1 MLKEFKFASV
11 NQIVYVAEESPAVIH
26 AAQNVAADM
35 TAVTEQL
42 VNAQVASDI
51 AKSYQIIVASLT
63 SGKALVAKLQ
73 AAGKITA
80 AELAKIDG
88 QWESYLIKYL
98 DNQLLIIGS
107 DRRGAVYG
115 LYRLSDE
122 MGVSPWTFF
131 GDAPLPQNEK
141 ASIKLD
147 ETLFQKSPS
156 VKYRGIFLNDEDPAL
171 THFCEKNF
179 GTAVFEDAAL
189 KNPEANPGFNHHFYS
204 HIFDMILRLKGNYLW
219 PAMWNNAFWTDDPQ
233 NAELAESYG
242 IVMGTSHQE
251 FMATSDREFTWWA
264 AENGYTEPDGSP
276 LKWDFWRNG
285 DKMTAFWRNSVTTRH
300 QNENV
305 YTVGIRGLGD
315 SPAAPIGTTEADN
328 IKLVSDVFQTQ
339 RQLLADAGLEPS
351 ETPQVLALYKEVENY
366 YYHGLNQEIP
376 ADVTILLAD
385 DNHGNLRTLPTDEMR
400 AFQTGGFGMYYHFD
414 YHGGPRDY
422 RWINTSP
429 IEKTRE
435 QMLMAYNYGVQNLW
449 IVNVGDLIP
458 LQYPIDYW
466 FNLAYDIDHYGTVAG
481 TANFAKEFA
490 SREFSAYFETAD
502 VAKIAHVLTAYPQ
515 LNAVRK
521 PEWLG
526 FDDFNVLDGEAQT
539 YLTDWEKLDKLVTHL
554 LDRCPAAVHDAF
566 YQFVY
571 YPVHASSNVVKLM
584 LHLGFQKNGID
595 PKNSENIARQALA
608 EDTAI
613 NDYLNY
619 QLHGGKYFGY
629 GMEFHIG
636 QTTWYSP
643 LEQFSF
649 KRSNMLDFSFA
660 DHPKPQ
666 VPQICTRTSAVL
678 DDIFI
683 TLPDKTAIEQD
694 GVISILAKDFAAS
707 RPAKNGAKWTKLAN
721 YGREKSAI
729 KVQPDQVSVHPSQ
742 IDVAQVLAENA
753 YVAFN
758 LYVKTTGLATLVTQ
772 FSPTT
777 SPVFTD
783 LTHLRYGVQLVAVAD
798 DGSLVADDLQIVN
811 SLSDDFMMMN
821 DCGFTWS
828 DGVDTAVRTATIRN
842 GKPCLSQ
849 HQIAKAGLYQVRIYM
864 IDDGLVLQKVQLGT
878 AGLPTILT
886 EDGYEVPRA
895 LIGPTDWSGNSFVV
909 DVKFQAGRDGGGGN
923 KKLAKGGTVQN
934 YLGAKPSYLYREEKN
949 NVNKR

>member
-1 MLKEFKFASV
+1 MLKKYQFATFK
-11 NQIVYVAEESPAVIH
+11 QIIYTEQESPAVSH
-26 AAQNVAADM
+26 AGQNVAADM
-35 TAVTEQL
+35 TAVTGHS
-42 VNAQVASDI
+42 VKAQVADDLNI
-51 AKSYQIIVASLT
+51 PHQIIVASLT
-63 SGKALVAKLQ
+63 NGESLTAELLT
-73 AAGKITA
+73 AGKITS
-80 AELAKIDG
+80 AELAQING
-88 QWESYLIKYL
+88 QWESYLIKFI

-115 LYRLSDE
+115 LYHLSDE

-131 GDAPLPQNEK
+131 GDAPLPQNPEV
-141 ASIKLD
+141 AIQLD
-147 ETLFQKSPS
+147 GTLFQKSPS

-179 GTAVFEDAAL
+179 GTSVFEDAAL
-189 KNPEANPGFNHHFYS
+189 NNPEAYPGFNHHFYS
-204 HIFDMILRLKGNYLW
+204 HVFDMILRLKGNYLW
-219 PAMWNNAFWTDDPQ
+219 PAMWGNAFWTDDSQ

-251 FMATSDREFTWWA
+251 FMATSDKEFTWWA
-264 AENGYTEPDGSP
+264 AEKGYTETDGSP
-276 LKWDFWRNG
+276 LEWDFWRNG
-285 DKMTAFWRNSVTTRH
+285 DKMTEFWRNSVTTRH

-315 SPAAPIGTTEADN
+315 SPAAPMGTTEADN
-328 IKLVSDVFQTQ
+328 IKLVSDVFQAQ
-339 RQLLADAGLEPS
+339 RQLLADAGLNPS

-385 DNHGNLRTLPTDEMR
+385 DNHGNLRTLPTDDMR

-435 QMLMAYNYGVQNLW
+435 QMVMAYNYGVQNLW
-449 IVNVGDLIP
+449 VVNVGDLIP

-466 FNLAYDIDHYGTVAG
+466 FNLAYDIERYGTIEG
-481 TANFAKEFA
+481 TANFASEFA
-490 SREFSAYFETAD
+490 TREFSAYFQPDD
-502 VAKIAHVLTAYPQ
+502 VAKISHVLTSYPQ

-526 FDDFNVLDGEAQT
+526 YDDFNVLDGEAQNH
-539 YLTDWEKLDKLVTHL
+539 LKAWEALDETVTHL
-554 LDRCPAAVHDAF
+554 LGNCPEVVHDAF

-571 YPVHASSNVVKLM
+571 YPVHASSNVIKLM
-584 LHLGFQKNGID
+584 LHLGFQKMGIK
-595 PKNSENIARQALA
+595 PESSEKIARQALA

-613 NDYLNY
+613 NDYFNY
-619 QLHGGKYFGY
+619 QLHGGKYLGY

-643 LEQFSF
+643 LEQFTF
-649 KRSNMLDFSFA
+649 QPSNMLDFSFA
-660 DHPKPQ
+660 DNPKPHE
-666 VPQICTRTSAVL
+666 PQIRELTSDVLVDIASDLPNQTAV
-678 DDIFI
+678 
-683 TLPDKTAIEQD
+683 EQD
-694 GVISILAKDFAAS
+694 GVIAILAKEFAS
-707 RPAKNGAKWTKLAN
+707 DRPAKNGARWTSLPN

-742 IDVAQVLAENA
+742 IDVAKVLAENA
-753 YVAFN
+753 YVDFN
-758 LYVKTTGLATLVTQ
+758 IYVKTAGMASVVTQ

-777 SPVFTD
+777 SPIFND
-783 LTHLRYGVQLVAVAD
+783 LTHLRYGIQLIAVAD
-798 DGSLVADDLQIVN
+798 DGSLIADELQIVN
-811 SLSDDFMMMN
+811 TLSDDFMIMN

-828 DGVDTAVRTATIRN
+828 DGVDTAVHTATLRN
-842 GKPCLSQ
+842 GKSCLSQ
-849 HQIAKAGLYQVRIYM
+849 HQIKSAGFYKLRIYM

-878 AGLPTILT
+878 ANLPTVRT
-886 EDGYEVPRA
+886 EDGCDVPRA
-895 LIGPTDWSGNSFVV
+895 LIGPTDWSGNSFIA
-909 DVKFQAGRDGGGGN
+909 DVKFQAGRDSGGGD
-923 KKLAKGGTVQN
+923 KKLAKGGTLQN
-934 YLGAKPSYLYREEKN
+934 YFGVKPSYLYRKF
-949 NVNKR
+949 

>member
-1 MLKEFKFASV
+1 MLREYQFATFK
-11 NQIVYVAEESPAVIH
+11 QIIYAEQESSAVSH
-26 AAQNVAADM
+26 AAQNVAADI
-35 TAVTEQL
+35 TAVTGHS
-42 VNAQVASDI
+42 VKAQVAHDLN
-51 AKSYQIIVASLT
+51 APHQIIVASLT
-63 SGKALVAKLQ
+63 SGESLVSDLLV
-73 AAGKITA
+73 AGKITS
-80 AELAKIDG
+80 AELAQING
-88 QWESYLIKYL
+88 QWESYLIKSI
-98 DNQLLIIGS
+98 DTQLLIIGS

-115 LYRLSDE
+115 LYHLSDE
-122 MGVSPWTFF
+122 MGVSPWIFF
-131 GDAPLPQNEK
+131 GDAPLPQNPK
-141 ASIKLD
+141 AAIQLD
-147 ETLFQKSPS
+147 GTLFQKSPS

-179 GTAVFEDAAL
+179 GTSVFEDGAL
-189 KNPEANPGFNHHFYS
+189 NNPEAYPGFNHHFYS

-219 PAMWNNAFWTDDPQ
+219 PAMWGNAFWTDDPQ
-233 NAELAESYG
+233 NAELAERYG

-251 FMATSDREFTWWA
+251 FMATSDKEFTWWA

-276 LKWDFWRNG
+276 LKWDFWLNG
-285 DKMTAFWRNSVTTRH
+285 DKMTDFWRNSVTTRH

-339 RQLLADAGLEPS
+339 RQLLAEADLNPS

-435 QMLMAYNYGVQNLW
+435 QMVMAYNYGVQNLW
-449 IVNVGDLIP
+449 IVNVGDLMP

-466 FNLAYDIDHYGTVAG
+466 FNLAYDIEHYGTTEG
-481 TANFAKEFA
+481 TANFASEFA
-490 SREFSAYFETAD
+490 TREFSAYFAPDD
-502 VAKIAHVLTAYPQ
+502 VAKITHVLTSYPQ

-526 FDDFNVLDGEAQT
+526 YDDFNVLDGEAQNH
-539 YLTDWEKLDKLVTHL
+539 LKIWEALDETVTHL
-554 LDRCPAAVHDAF
+554 LAKCPEVVHDAF

-584 LHLGFQKNGID
+584 IHLGFQKMGIN
-595 PKNSENIARQALA
+595 PESSEKIARQALA

-613 NDYLNY
+613 NAYFNY
-619 QLHGGKYFGY
+619 QLHGGKYPGY

-643 LEQFSF
+643 LEQFTF
-649 KRSNMLDFSFA
+649 QPSNMLDFSFA
-660 DHPKPQ
+660 DKPKLHE
-666 VPQICTRTSAVL
+666 PQIRELTSDVL
-678 DDIFI
+678 VDI
-683 TLPDKTAIEQD
+683 TSDLPDQTAVEQD
-694 GVISILAKDFAAS
+694 GVISILAKDFAS
-707 RPAKNGAKWTKLAN
+707 DRPAKNGARWTRLPN

-742 IDVAQVLAENA
+742 IDMAKVLAENA
-753 YVAFN
+753 YVDFN
-758 LYVKTTGLATLVTQ
+758 LYVKTAGLATVVTQ

-777 SPVFTD
+777 SPIFND
-783 LTHLRYGVQLVAVAD
+783 LTHLRYGIQLIAVAD
-798 DGSLVADDLQIVN
+798 DGSLIADELQIVN
-811 SLSDDFMMMN
+811 TLSDDFMIMN

-828 DGVDTAVRTATIRN
+828 DGVDTAVHTATLRN
-842 GKPCLSQ
+842 GKSCLSQ
-849 HQIAKAGLYQVRIYM
+849 HQIKSAGLYKLRFYM

-878 AGLPTILT
+878 ANLPTVRT
-886 EDGYEVPRA
+886 EDGCDVPRA
-895 LIGPTDWSGNSFVV
+895 LIGPTDWSGNSFIV
-909 DVKFQAGRDGGGGN
+909 DVKFQAGRDSGGGD
-923 KKLAKGGTVQN
+923 KKLAKGGTLQN
-934 YLGAKPSYLYREEKN
+934 YLGAKPSYLYRKS
-949 NVNKR
+949 